1 MGKADNKMTKKVG
14 IITYHRAYNYGSALQ
29 SYALNKYIRGCG
41 CIVETIDLQTKK
53 QADIYKLY
61 ERVDSILSIVR
72 NLLSFMRQRELKS
85 KKKNLMNFY

>member
-1 MGKADNKMTKKVG
+1 MVKKVG

-53 QADIYKLY
+53 QADIYQY
-61 ERVDSILSIVR
+61 
-72 NLLSFMRQRELKS
+72 M
-85 KKKNLMNFY
+85 KK